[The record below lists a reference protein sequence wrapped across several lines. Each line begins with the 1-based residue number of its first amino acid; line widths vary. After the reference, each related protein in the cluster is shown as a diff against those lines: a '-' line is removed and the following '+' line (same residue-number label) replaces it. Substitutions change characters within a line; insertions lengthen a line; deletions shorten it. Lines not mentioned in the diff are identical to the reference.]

1 MNNFLDLKL
10 KLFLP
15 LSIKTSKL
23 PQKAMKFLILSDLH
37 YHFILIFIL
46 LFYSISF

>member
-23 PQKAMKFLILSDLH
+23 SQKAMKFLILSDLH
-37 YHFILIFIL
+37 YHFILIFTL
-46 LFYSISF
+46 LFIQ